1 MIIGGCET
9 KENICDSSNPL
20 CKYFEIYY
28 PEDSIIGEDVAELAE
43 EDLETYRKISEDF
56 LSNTT
61 KDSIFHVYSNG
72 IFIPRFSYSLLN
84 EVAEEELY
92 LAVALYPVDK
102 KNKLK
107 DTLEI
112 FYKDP
117 DIKYA
122 SESIYGECNF
132 DNGSYLSG
140 EYSKLY
146 NCLKDNI
153 FSYDYWIEDE
163 DYMWRLKCVWR
174 NNKFSSVRDLK
185 ITNYSSSDLCR
196 KSFESFKL
204 KTN

>member
-132 DNGSYLSG
+132 DNGSYLSD

-146 NCLKDNI
+146 NLSLI
-153 FSYDYWIEDE
+153 HI
-163 DYMWRLKCVWR
+163 
-174 NNKFSSVRDLK
+174 
-185 ITNYSSSDLCR
+185 
-196 KSFESFKL
+196 
-204 KTN
+204 

>member
-1 MIIGGCET
+1 MIVASCAT
-9 KENICDSSNPL
+9 NENICDSSNPL
-20 CKYFEIYY
+20 CNYFEIYY
-28 PEDSIIGEDVAELAE
+28 PEDSILGEDVAELSE
-43 EDLETYRKISEDF
+43 EDLATYRKISEDF
-56 LSNTT
+56 LSNTS

-102 KNKLK
+102 KNNFE

-132 DNGSYLSG
+132 DKGSFLST
-140 EYSKLY
+140 ESSKLY
-146 NCLKDNI
+146 NCLQDNI
-153 FSYDYWIEDE
+153 SSYDYWIEE
-163 DYMWRLKCVWR
+163 SASTSQPLVSFNSPTPYTAVATISSALKLA
-174 NNKFSSVRDLK
+174 SL
-185 ITNYSSSDLCR
+185 
-196 KSFESFKL
+196 
-204 KTN
+204 

>member
-56 LSNTT
+56 LPNTT
-61 KDSIFHVYSNG
+61 KDSIFHLYSNG

-102 KNKLK
+102 KNKLE
-107 DTLEI
+107 DTIEI
-112 FYKDP
+112 FYEDP

-132 DNGSYLSG
+132 DNESYLSD
-140 EYSKLY
+140 ESSKLY
-146 NCLKDNI
+146 SCLKDNI
-153 FSYDYWIEDE
+153 YSYDYWIEDE

-185 ITNYSSSDLCR
+185 ITNYTSSDLCR

>member
-28 PEDSIIGEDVAELAE
+28 PEGSIIGEDVAELAE

-61 KDSIFHVYSNG
+61 KDSVFHLYSNG

-132 DNGSYLSG
+132 DNGSYLSD

>member
-9 KENICDSSNPL
+9 NANICDSSNPL

-28 PEDSIIGEDVAELAE
+28 PEDSILGDDVAELA
-43 EDLETYRKISEDF
+43 DQDMETYRKISEDF
-56 LSNTT
+56 LSNTS

-102 KNKLK
+102 KNNFE

-132 DNGSYLSG
+132 DNGSFLST
-140 EYSKLY
+140 ESSKIY

-153 FSYDYWIEDE
+153 SSYDYWIEEE

-174 NNKFSSVRDLK
+174 NNKFESVKDLK
-185 ITNYSSSDLCR
+185 ITNYNSSDLCR
-196 KSFESFKL
+196 KSFESFES